1 MICFNLKR
9 PTGRSVVG
17 GWTAPSSSPG
27 TYIMYRDLPGR
38 RPEFVVCSQSEW
50 ARVGVWLFWF
60 LIMSKN
66 QVFYNKE
73 PLLYTY
79 NKAKPAAIVHTRP
92 YLVISTV
99 LCLNK
104 VVVN

>member
-1 MICFNLKR
+1 
-9 PTGRSVVG
+9 
-17 GWTAPSSSPG
+17 
-27 TYIMYRDLPGR
+27 
-38 RPEFVVCSQSEW
+38 
-50 ARVGVWLFWF
+50 
-60 LIMSKN
+60 MSKN
-66 QVFYNKE
+66 QVFYNKG